1 MILTPMSNATFEP
14 TEKRAGDR
22 VLSLHRV
29 QVINDR
35 GGAEPIAPI
44 TGPAPLLVNAR
55 PQWPSTTVWA
65 LMGLAMGL
73 LVVWG
78 ICS

>member
-1 MILTPMSNATFEP
+1 VILTPLDAAPFEP
-14 TEKRAGDR
+14 TTKRAGDR

-29 QVINDR
+29 QVINDH
-35 GGAEPIAPI
+35 GGVEPEPISHPNA
-44 TGPAPLLVNAR
+44 GPAMPLH
-55 PQWPSTTVWA
+55 QWPSLPLWA

>member
-1 MILTPMSNATFEP
+1 MSNATFEP
-14 TEKRAGDR
+14 TEKRPGHK

-44 TGPAPLLVNAR
+44 PGPAPLLVNAH
-55 PQWPSTTVWA
+55 PQWPSLHVWA
-65 LMGLAMGL
+65 LMGLAMGAL
-73 LVVWG
+73 LVWG
-78 ICS
+78 IVS